1 VPSIKFGE
9 RPVKC
14 PGDEFDRYRALNY
27 TMLHD
32 DGQHS
37 QDLDKAEV
45 VLIGIRSI
53 AIKWASQ

>member
-1 VPSIKFGE
+1 
-9 RPVKC
+9 VKC